1 MSEER
6 IAALEARLAAMERQL
21 ARGAPTYLGGGEAL
35 TRLHSMQPILV
46 DARDMSV
53 SAHLLLS
60 GQWENWVESAIMP
73 LLQPGMSFCDVGAQM
88 GYYTLLGAARIG
100 HTGRLHAFE
109 PNPRAASLLRRSI
122 ALNGLDRFVTLHEA
136 AAGAVPGTARLI
148 VDPHFPG
155 GATMARPAQ
164 GTEQFHDVPMITLDS
179 VMADVPE
186 LHVLKIDAEGAEA
199 LVLAGA
205 QGLIARSP
213 KLAIIL
219 EFYTSMPL
227 PQGPLEFLRQMQA
240 DGFALEVV
248 HPSGVVAMP
257 SPEAILAFIGDG
269 LSYLRFRR

>member
-1 MSEER
+1 MSEAR

-21 ARGAPTYLGGGEAL
+21 ARGAPIYLGDGEAL
-35 TRLHSMQPILV
+35 TRLHSLQPILV

-53 SAHLLLS
+53 SAHLLLT
-60 GQWENWVESAIMP
+60 GQWETWVESAIMP

-100 HTGRLHAFE
+100 QTGRLHAFE

-122 ALNGLDRFVTLHEA
+122 SLNGLGGIVTLHEA
-136 AAGAVPGTARLI
+136 AAGAEAGTARLV

-155 GATMARPAQ
+155 GATMARPARA
-164 GTEQFHDVPMITLDS
+164 TEPFHDVPMLTLDQA
-179 VMADVPE
+179 MADVPE
-186 LHVLKIDAEGAEA
+186 LHVLKIDAEGAEP

-205 QGLIARSP
+205 RGLIARSP
-213 KLAIIL
+213 RLAVIL
-219 EFYTSMPL
+219 EFYTTMPL
-227 PQGPLEFLRQMQA
+227 PQGPLEFLRRMQA

-248 HPSGVVAMP
+248 DPSGIIAMP

-269 LSYLRFRR
+269 LCYLRFRR